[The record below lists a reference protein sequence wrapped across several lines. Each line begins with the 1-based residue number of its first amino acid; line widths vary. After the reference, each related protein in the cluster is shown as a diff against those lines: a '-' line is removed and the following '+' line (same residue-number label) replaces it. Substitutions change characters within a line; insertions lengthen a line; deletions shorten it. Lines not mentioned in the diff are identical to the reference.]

1 MVKTAVILA
10 GGMGTRLREKT
21 ENLPKGFL
29 KLDDK
34 PIIEQSI
41 LKLLEAGIETIIIGT
56 GHLSEAY
63 EQLTTKYPQIHCVR
77 NDKYS
82 TTSSMYTLYNVRGHV
97 SEDFLLLESDL
108 IYEKQALDRLVQQK
122 KPDVILASGFTNSN
136 DEVFLEID
144 ENQHLVNMSKNKHD
158 LKSIDAEL
166 TGISKISH
174 QAFLAMCNYAKTS
187 FLENPLLDYESAL
200 IGISK
205 QITLYVDKL
214 DQLIWCEIDNESH
227 LLRAKQFIYPM
238 IKMKE
243 KNFPSVK
250 RNILLNPGPATTTDT
265 VKFAQVVPD
274 ICPREEEFGEVM
286 EMISIELTKLVAD
299 PTNYTTVLF
308 GGSGT
313 AAVESIL
320 SSVIGD
326 EAVLIINNGSYGK
339 RMCQIAEVYRLNYLE
354 YKSSS
359 HEAIDLIALED
370 YIQNASRKI
379 SHLCVVHNETTTGLL
394 NDIEE
399 IGRICGKYNILL
411 IVDAM
416 SSFAAI
422 PINMDQMNISYLA
435 ASSNK
440 NLQGMAGVGFVIA
453 RKRELEKTKV
463 LQPRNFYLHLYSQFS
478 YFFKTKQMRF
488 TPPVQTLY
496 ALKQA
501 IIEVQIEGVTRRYER
516 YKKAWEVLIK
526 GIERLG
532 LTHLVRKEHHSCI
545 ITSIIEPNIDSY
557 SFEDM
562 HNYFYCQGFTIYP
575 GKLDGQNTFR
585 VANIGEITRADME
598 IFIKLLEQYLIK
610 IGYCPERKEMNGIS
624 KT

>member
-41 LKLLEAGIETIIIGT
+41 LKLLASGIETIIIGT
-56 GHLSEAY
+56 GHLSEFY

-77 NDKYS
+77 NDKYR
-82 TTSSMYTLYNVRGHV
+82 TTGSMYTLYNVRGHV
-97 SEDFLLLESDL
+97 FEDFLLLESDL

-144 ENQHLVNMSKNKHD
+144 ENQHLVNMSKKRDD

-174 QAFLAMCNYAKTS
+174 QTFLAMCDYAKSS
-187 FLENPLLDYESAL
+187 FIKNELLDYESAL

-205 QITLYVDKL
+205 QIKLYVDKL
-214 DQLIWCEIDNESH
+214 DNLIWCEIDNETH

-243 KNFPSVK
+243 KNFPPVK

-286 EMISIELTKLVAD
+286 EIISTELTKLVAD
-299 PTNYTTVLF
+299 PTNYNAVLF

-339 RMCQIAEVYRLNYLE
+339 RMCQIAEVYRMNYLE

-359 HEAIDLIALED
+359 HEEIDLIELED
-370 YIQNASRKI
+370 YIQKATMKI

-394 NDIEE
+394 NDIGK
-399 IGRICGKYNILL
+399 IGRICGTYDIQL

-422 PINMDQMNISYLA
+422 PIDMEQMNISYLA

-440 NLQGMAGVGFVIA
+440 NLQGMAGVSFVIA
-453 RKRELEKTKV
+453 NTADLGQIQHLK
-463 LQPRNFYLHLYSQFS
+463 PRNLYLHLYSQYRHFL
-478 YFFKTKQMRF
+478 KTKQMQF

-501 IIEVQIEGVTRRYER
+501 IIEVIIEGVERRYER
-516 YKKAWEVLIK
+516 YTKTWEVLMK

-532 LTHLVRKEHHSCI
+532 LSHLVKKEHHSRI
-545 ITSIIEPNIDSY
+545 ITAIVEPDNPSY
-557 SFEDM
+557 RFEDM
-562 HNYFYCQGFTIYP
+562 HDYFYYQGFTIYP
-575 GKLDGQNTFR
+575 GKIEGQNTFR
-585 VANIGEITRADME
+585 VANIGEITCNDME
-598 IFIKLLEQYLIK
+598 KFIYLLEQYLIK
-610 IGYCPERKEMNGIS
+610 IGYCPERNEINGIS
-624 KT
+624 